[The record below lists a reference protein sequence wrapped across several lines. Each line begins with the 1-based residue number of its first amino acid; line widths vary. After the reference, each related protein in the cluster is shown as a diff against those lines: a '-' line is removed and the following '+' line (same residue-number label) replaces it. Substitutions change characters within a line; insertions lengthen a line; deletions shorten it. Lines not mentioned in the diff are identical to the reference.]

1 MSGQTTIIRD
11 FERGDIDGVARLFQL
26 TFRGASKGKVSPSVS
41 LNACL
46 EQSFFQHPWADP
58 GISSKVVV
66 GEGGHVSGFIG
77 VLPARLEIDGRS
89 ITAAF
94 AGSMMVEN
102 PKADPL
108 AGARLLRAFLAGPQD
123 ISLTETANST
133 ALGMWQKLG
142 HPLDP
147 GYSFNWMKVL
157 RPVSTGMQL
166 MERSLPVARV
176 LRPLGRIA
184 DRAVSVIR
192 PPSFTGG
199 EARRL
204 EFRDVTMQEFGNAL
218 LSLKDAYA
226 MRPAWDDG
234 TLGWFLD
241 QAEQKRNLGYPEW
254 RVAHGPDGR
263 PVAAYAYFAK
273 MGGIGWVLQAVSL
286 PARAADLVDDL
297 FAHAHAYGCASV
309 RGAAH
314 PWLIPSLMQKR
325 AIFMGRA
332 FYVAH
337 ARDKSLLEPIKA
349 GQALI
354 SGLAGESWMRLIGDR
369 FDD

>member
-1 MSGQTTIIRD
+1 MSGQATTIRD
-11 FERGDIDGVARLFQL
+11 FDPGDIEGVARLFQL
-26 TFRGASKGKVSPSVS
+26 TFRAGSKSRTATSAS

-46 EQSFFQHPWADP
+46 EQSFFQHPWAAP
-58 GISSKVVV
+58 GISSKVAV
-66 GEGGHVSGFIG
+66 GPDGHVSGFIG
-77 VLPARLEIDGRS
+77 VLPARLDLDGRQVL
-89 ITAAF
+89 AAF

-157 RPVSTGMQL
+157 KPVSTGMQL
-166 MERSLPVARV
+166 VERSVAAARV

-184 DRAVSVIR
+184 DRAVSLIR
-192 PPSFTGG
+192 RPSFTGG
-199 EARRL
+199 EGRRL
-204 EFRDVTMQEFGNAL
+204 EFRDVTKQEFGKAL
-218 LSLKDAYA
+218 LLLKDAYTL
-226 MRPAWDDG
+226 RPSWDAD

-241 QAEQKRNLGYPEW
+241 QAEQKRNFGYPKW
-254 RVAHGPDGR
+254 RVANGPDDR

-273 MGGIGWVLQAVSL
+273 ADGIGWVLQAVSA

-337 ARDKSLLEPIKA
+337 ARDKSLLEPVRA